1 MSLRYRIESDLQY
14 STKDWGLPV
23 EIISAVDGSTQ
34 TKSAN
39 DATEDLKALMILYD
53 TRTVDPG
60 TGLDVVAKKPI
71 VVMRITD
78 LDAIPARGWAV
89 RIPTT
94 PIENAPL
101 VTHYIERASEDG
113 GSIGFIRLYCGKVVQ
128 E

>member
-1 MSLRYRIESDLQY
+1 VSLRYRIESDLQY

-23 EIISAVDGSTQ
+23 EIINLQGVKQ
-34 TKSAN
+34 TLSAN
-39 DATEDLKALMILYD
+39 DNTKTLKALQILYD

-78 LDAIPARGWAV
+78 LDAVPARGWAV
-89 RIPTT
+89 RIPVT
-94 PIENAPL
+94 PIENASL
-101 VTHYIERASEDG
+101 VTHWIERASEDG
-113 GSIGFIRLYCGKVVQ
+113 ASIGFIRLYCGKVVQ